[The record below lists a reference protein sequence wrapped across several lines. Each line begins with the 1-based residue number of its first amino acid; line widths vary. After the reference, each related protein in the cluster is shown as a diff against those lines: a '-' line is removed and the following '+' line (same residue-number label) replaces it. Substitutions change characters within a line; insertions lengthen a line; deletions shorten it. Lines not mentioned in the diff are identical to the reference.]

1 MTITQLKGQT
11 IFALERGETTQ
22 MVRQATGAQSVQT
35 FDDPADWQYDNPEMV
50 KALVE
55 AGADM
60 SKVQRIGYTYTTQDV
75 ARAIGE

>member
-1 MTITQLKGQT
+1 MTITELKGQT

-22 MVRQATGAQSVQT
+22 MVKEATGAQSVWT
-35 FDDPADWQYDNPEMV
+35 FDNPEDWEYDCPETV
-50 KALVE
+50 KALVA

-60 SKVQRIGYTYTTQDV
+60 SKVQRIGYTYTSQDV